1 MSKQKQNNLGE
12 SILAALTQQ
21 EISQL
26 LDVLFSALPV
36 EQRERALVQL
46 PTDRQQTLQQILTP
60 QQQVKQTKTKQSPP
74 VSLAK
79 LAQTWSQLWQEWNE
93 IVWEASQEEGKYIVQ
108 EVDWEPPYF
117 DNYTIVEDLEKVAQ
131 KMQPLVKTAFEHGF
145 TQS

>member
-26 LDVLFSALPV
+26 LDVLFVTLPV
-36 EQRERALVQL
+36 EEREGALVQL
-46 PTDRQQTLQQILTP
+46 PLDTQQTIQQILTP
-60 QQQVKQTKTKQSPP
+60 QQQVKQSQP

-117 DNYTIVEDLEKVAQ
+117 DNYTIVEDLEKIAQ
-131 KMQPLVKTAFEHGF
+131 KMQPLVETAFEHGF